1 MFKKIKKLHDN
12 ITLTNLNSI
21 TLLITLILLS
31 ITLIVVKNIYLLILI
46 YILIYELFY
55 HSRNKSIQFM
65 TDISGILLLGFI
77 FISLN
82 LNIIDIKNILLILVK
97 ISFFLSYLL
106 IVIKEIKNKKIK
118 YFKLKHGKYTF
129 KELRK
134 KKIGKFKETYLTEIN
149 NYISENKI
157 EEGSDLQ
164 GLIKDN
170 LDNLASNKL
179 EEYVYMNYLRFYK
192 NQVNVKFKLDY
203 INLLYL
209 VIHVIILILSLL
221 VR

>member
-21 TLLITLILLS
+21 TLSITLILLS

-82 LNIIDIKNILLILVK
+82 LNIIDIKNTLLILVK
-97 ISFFLSYLL
+97 TSFFLSYLL

-134 KKIGKFKETYLTEIN
+134 KKISKFKEIYLSEIN
-149 NYISENKI
+149 NYLSENKI
-157 EEGSDLQ
+157 EDGSDLQ
-164 GLIKDN
+164 GLVKDN
-170 LDNLASNKL
+170 LDNLASDKL
-179 EEYVYMNYLRFYK
+179 EEYVYINYLRFYK
-192 NQVNVKFKLDY
+192 NQVNFKFKLDY

>member
-1 MFKKIKKLHDN
+1 MFGKIKKLHDN

-31 ITLIVVKNIYLLILI
+31 ITLIVVKNIYLLIFI

-65 TDISGILLLGFI
+65 TNISGILLLGFI

-134 KKIGKFKETYLTEIN
+134 KKIGKFKETYLNEIN

>member
-1 MFKKIKKLHDN
+1 MFGKIKKLHDN

-31 ITLIVVKNIYLLILI
+31 ITLIVVKNIYLLIFI

-55 HSRNKSIQFM
+55 HSRNKSIWFM
-65 TDISGILLLGFI
+65 TNISGILLLGFI

-82 LNIIDIKNILLILVK
+82 LNIIDIKNVLLILVK

-134 KKIGKFKETYLTEIN
+134 KKIGKFKETYLNEIN